1 MYNWH
6 LLKETDSL
14 EGGNFFN
21 KITDKR
27 SQTTPKQTKTF
38 SLLVEGAQRLM
49 YNNQLCSMS
58 TNIKQTNQKLQH
70 HGQSKRDAKDI
81 LYSNLTCMAAE
92 INAMNFFRV
101 NTIKYVNK
109 KAEMCKKIGNLDSAK
124 RIFNEQSS
132 NVSK

>member
-58 TNIKQTNQKLQH
+58 TNIKQTNHKLQQ
-70 HGQSKRDAKDI
+70 HG
-81 LYSNLTCMAAE
+81 
-92 INAMNFFRV
+92 
-101 NTIKYVNK
+101 
-109 KAEMCKKIGNLDSAK
+109 
-124 RIFNEQSS
+124 
-132 NVSK
+132 